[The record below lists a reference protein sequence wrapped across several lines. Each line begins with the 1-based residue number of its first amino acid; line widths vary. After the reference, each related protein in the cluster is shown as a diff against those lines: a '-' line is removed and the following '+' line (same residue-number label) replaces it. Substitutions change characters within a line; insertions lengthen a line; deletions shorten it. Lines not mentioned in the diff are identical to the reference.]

1 MPHFIAESAIF
12 QEAQVVKSSP
22 GKAIFR
28 MIMQS
33 ADEINQNRRMYPHQ
47 VLDEGMAAC
56 KPRIER
62 KAFYGE
68 LDHPTPTGRETFDE
82 IRQTTVMLKEV
93 GHIIRDY
100 EWRGKHLVG
109 ELETAST
116 PNGAIMAGLLKDGSG
131 VGLSMRGLATIK
143 RQDSFN
149 EVEGPLTVVAFDSVS
164 LPSHKSAVVDFSEMK
179 FESQRFLTENI
190 RESDSGV
197 ICTPDGQC
205 YLANYFDRLVE
216 SKVVEF
222 FDRWV

>member
-62 KAFYGE
+62 KA
-68 LDHPTPTGRETFDE
+68 
-82 IRQTTVMLKEV
+82 
-93 GHIIRDY
+93 DY